1 MSSKKGVNMK
11 QAWNDL
17 KSFVTVAVILTLVI
31 LIIIMAIKGNWDM
44 FQIVFTLFSSVTA
57 SVITYFFTKKSNTE
71 NTNNLDKIE

>member
-1 MSSKKGVNMK
+1 MK

-17 KSFVTVAVILTLVI
+17 KSFVTVAVILTLVA

-57 SVITYFFTKKSNTE
+57 SVITYFFTKKNE
-71 NTNNLDKIE
+71 NKATNDTTQE

>member
-1 MSSKKGVNMK
+1 MK

-17 KSFVTVAVILTLVI
+17 KSFVTVAVILTLVA

-57 SVITYFFTKKSNTE
+57 SVITYFFTKKNESKT
-71 NTNNLDKIE
+71 TNDTTQE